1 MSVKEIPRRYWRN
14 LDIPLILAVL
24 GLILL
29 GLFVIYSAS
38 ASRLLNLNADPF
50 HYVKRQAIA
59 ALVGFMGLIVVLSI
73 DYRAWRRWTKIGYL
87 VTVLALAVILIT
99 GKIAQGSQRWF
110 SLGGFNIQP
119 SELAKLVMIVVL
131 AHLMEKQSNIEGRK
145 IFLPFVIIGVPMA
158 LVFLQ
163 PDLGTAMVFVGIV
176 FAMTYIGG
184 GDLRHLGIIA
194 AVGIAAALAAILLSY
209 YEVIKIIKPYQLRR
223 LLIFLDPYSDPTGDG
238 WNVIQSM
245 IAIGSG
251 GFFGK
256 GYLNGTQGQ
265 LYFLPANHTDF
276 IFSVA
281 AEEFGFVGASA
292 ILLLYA
298 FFIWRGIKIAINA
311 KDRFGSLLAV
321 GCISYFVCH
330 LVINIGMTMG
340 IMPITGLPL
349 PFLTYGGST
358 LLTSL
363 LAVGILLNVGLRRQ
377 KIMF

>member
-1 MSVKEIPRRYWRN
+1 MKEIPRRYWRN

-158 LVFLQ
+158 LVFHQ

>member
-1 MSVKEIPRRYWRN
+1 MKEIPRRYWRN

-87 VTVLALAVILIT
+87 VTVLVLAVILIT

-158 LVFLQ
+158 LVFRQ
-163 PDLGTAMVFVGIV
+163 PDVGTAMVFVGIV

>member
-1 MSVKEIPRRYWRN
+1 MKEIPRRYWRN

-158 LVFLQ
+158 LVFSQ

>member
-1 MSVKEIPRRYWRN
+1 MKEIPRRYWRN

-158 LVFLQ
+158 LVFRQ
-163 PDLGTAMVFVGIV
+163 PDVGTAMVFVGIV

-238 WNVIQSM
+238 WSVIQSI

>member
-1 MSVKEIPRRYWRN
+1 VKEIPRRYWRN

-158 LVFLQ
+158 LVFRQ
-163 PDLGTAMVFVGIV
+163 PDVGTAMVFVGIV

>member
-1 MSVKEIPRRYWRN
+1 MKEIPRRYWRN

-158 LVFLQ
+158 LVFRQ
-163 PDLGTAMVFVGIV
+163 PDVGTAMVFVGIV

-298 FFIWRGIKIAINA
+298 FIIWRGIKIAINA

>member
-1 MSVKEIPRRYWRN
+1 VKEIPRRYWRN

-158 LVFLQ
+158 LVFRQ

>member
-1 MSVKEIPRRYWRN
+1 
-14 LDIPLILAVL
+14 
-24 GLILL
+24 
-29 GLFVIYSAS
+29 
-38 ASRLLNLNADPF
+38 
-50 HYVKRQAIA
+50 
-59 ALVGFMGLIVVLSI
+59 
-73 DYRAWRRWTKIGYL
+73 
-87 VTVLALAVILIT
+87 
-99 GKIAQGSQRWF
+99 
-110 SLGGFNIQP
+110 
-119 SELAKLVMIVVL
+119 
-131 AHLMEKQSNIEGRK
+131 
-145 IFLPFVIIGVPMA
+145 
-158 LVFLQ
+158 
-163 PDLGTAMVFVGIV
+163 MVFVGIV

-298 FFIWRGIKIAINA
+298 FIIWRGIKIAINA

-340 IMPITGLPL
+340 IMPITGLPCPSL
-349 PFLTYGGST
+349 PMEEVL
-358 LLTSL
+358 SL
-363 LAVGILLNVGLRRQ
+363 PAY
-377 KIMF
+377 

>member
-1 MSVKEIPRRYWRN
+1 MKEIPRRYWRN

-87 VTVLALAVILIT
+87 VTVLVLAVILIT

-158 LVFLQ
+158 LVFRQ
-163 PDLGTAMVFVGIV
+163 PDVGTAMVFVGIV

-298 FFIWRGIKIAINA
+298 FIIWRGIKIAINA

>member
-1 MSVKEIPRRYWRN
+1 MKEIPRRYWRN

-158 LVFLQ
+158 LVFRQ
-163 PDLGTAMVFVGIV
+163 PDVGTAMVFVGIV

>member
-1 MSVKEIPRRYWRN
+1 MKEIPRRYWRN

-158 LVFLQ
+158 LVFQQ